1 MTQNSYSINFDYYYN
16 ESTSTS
22 TNNKVIS
29 EKIIKEFENTPYI
42 FELIQKY
49 NYINSKKVKS
59 TDVLVDTKKS

>member
-49 NYINSKKVKS
+49 NYINSKKK
-59 TDVLVDTKKS
+59 